1 MNSTRLPALKKPSF
15 GQACNGCG
23 YCCSEEPCRLA
34 QEFLHC
40 TTGPCV
46 ALEISEEKYACGL
59 VRNPLG
65 YLFQAANPGSDLSA
79 LSVAPLSAEGHQLS
93 VEIATA
99 LGLGQGCDSA
109 DDNQSAQWPV
119 IVRA

>member
-1 MNSTRLPALKKPSF
+1 MNSTLLPALKKPSF

-40 TTGPCV
+40 TKGPCI
-46 ALEISEEKYACGL
+46 ALEQVDGKYSCGL

-65 YLFQAANPGSDLSA
+65 YLYKAANPASDFSPLSE
-79 LSVAPLSAEGHQLS
+79 APLSEEGHQLS
-93 VEIATA
+93 IEIATA

-109 DDNQSAQWPV
+109 DDEESAQWPL
-119 IVRA
+119 IARA